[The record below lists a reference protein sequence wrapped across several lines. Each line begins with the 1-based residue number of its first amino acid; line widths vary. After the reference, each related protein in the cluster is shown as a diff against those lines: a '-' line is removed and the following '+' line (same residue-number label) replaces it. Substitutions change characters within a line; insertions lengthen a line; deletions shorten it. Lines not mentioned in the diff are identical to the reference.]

1 MSETSEEPFDIEAE
15 RFLVQLQLALKLLTF
30 EWEANLELLATK
42 LQELCQKY
50 LKHLEQV
57 KSSKLTNGVSD
68 VLVNGTNSNS
78 GSQNSTVDVLV
89 APDVPDAD
97 SGNGETV
104 ESNEISASKVNGLDT
119 KKSDAN
125 DSTNDSE
132 LSNKQIYDENL
143 SQESCHLII
152 SNPKFRNKSN
162 NDGYKAWINEN
173 LLSVIDLALKSK
185 SVQPEDDAE
194 IDISEEY
201 GDYSFTHSDDTSS
214 ESGTSHLYIRLENL
228 TKAPLT
234 VESVQFLLQNTL
246 YPSTETISKFSGFA
260 GTELIPVPNTEL
272 QDVWDRETLAE
283 WYRGAALLWDGEPFV
298 QDPAAKGGSGG
309 GDGGLPPVAG
319 LAGNLLGAIPLST
332 VAKSAAAITDVSAI
346 TDVATNIVKS
356 GGETKK
362 ESTIEAKVETKDQ
375 DGTQT
380 TVEAK
385 VEVTVSEVP
394 DTADEGVTTPTT
406 LDSTEAGP
414 STSTMEAVVEA
425 IVEAGSEE
433 LKEAIV
439 ESTAAIQKSEAALVE
454 STVALAETQ
463 TSLVESAVAL
473 GKTEAALADSKAA
486 ATEVLES
493 KAALVTSALDL
504 GKSKDSLVKSAIS
517 LGKSKF
523 SLFGTV
529 LKFVDKTGEAFGVDL
544 IDDSLY
550 GDGPANGGKLTGW
563 DKVKSEFPC
572 PFDYPPDKEYK
583 PKFTKSIDD
592 CLPSLTSAEEA
603 LSKIID
609 IHSPASAPP
618 FSVTSIPGRYILNKF
633 LIATHRIVITYICS
647 ENVVRYVTGVEADAA
662 GGSMMSSGLDGVEKV
677 LGFMGPNPAAMA
689 AAGVLK
695 AGRNMAE
702 QKKKDAAAEFQ
713 RKSKTLLRKL
723 WFLTTEVHAFLW
735 FTKPQAGG
743 RYEFDTAFHKA
754 SWRLVREN
762 RAGIYADEEKSRLT
776 TDVSE
781 DYFIYL
787 QEQTLMLREYTKELE
802 VQAKE
807 MMEDLEKAF

>member
-57 KSSKLTNGVSD
+57 KSSKLSNGVSD
-68 VLVNGTNSNS
+68 VLVNGTNSS
-78 GSQNSTVDVLV
+78 GGSQNSTVDVV
-89 APDVPDAD
+89 VTPDVPDAD
-97 SGNGETV
+97 SGNGEIV

-119 KKSDAN
+119 KKSDAD

-132 LSNKQIYDENL
+132 VSNTQIYDGNL
-143 SQESCHLII
+143 SHESCHLII
-152 SNPKFRNKSN
+152 SNPMFRNKNN

-185 SVQPEDDAE
+185 SVQPADDKE

-201 GDYSFTHSDDTSS
+201 GDYTFTYSDDTSS

-234 VESVQFLLQNTL
+234 VKSVQYLLQNTL
-246 YPSTETISKFSGFA
+246 YPSTETISKFTGFA
-260 GTELIPVPNTEL
+260 GTELIPVPNTEF

-298 QDPAAKGGSGG
+298 QDPAAKGGGG
-309 GDGGLPPVAG
+309 GSGGLPPVAG

-346 TDVATNIVKS
+346 TDVATKIVKS
-356 GGETKK
+356 DGETKK

-394 DTADEGVTTPTT
+394 DTADEGATTPNT

-414 STSTMEAVVEA
+414 STSTIEAVVEA

-504 GKSKDSLVKSAIS
+504 GKSKDSLLKSAIS

-550 GDGPANGGKLTGW
+550 EDGQANGGKLTGW

-583 PKFTKSIDD
+583 LKFTKSIDD
-592 CLPSLTSAEEA
+592 CLPSLANAEEA

-618 FSVTSIPGRYILNKF
+618 FSVTSITGRYILNKF

-647 ENVVRYVTGVEADAA
+647 ENVVRYATGIEADAA

-695 AGRNMAE
+695 AGRSMAE

-713 RKSKTLLRKL
+713 RKCK
-723 WFLTTEVHAFLW
+723 
-735 FTKPQAGG
+735 FT
-743 RYEFDTAFHKA
+743 
-754 SWRLVREN
+754 
-762 RAGIYADEEKSRLT
+762 I
-776 TDVSE
+776 
-781 DYFIYL
+781 
-787 QEQTLMLREYTKELE
+787 
-802 VQAKE
+802 
-807 MMEDLEKAF
+807 